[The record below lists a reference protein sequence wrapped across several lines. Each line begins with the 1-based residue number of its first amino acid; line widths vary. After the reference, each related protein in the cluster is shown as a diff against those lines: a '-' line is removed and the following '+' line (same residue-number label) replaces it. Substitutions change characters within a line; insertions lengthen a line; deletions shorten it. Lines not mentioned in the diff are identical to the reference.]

1 MLLNPPKKSFEK
13 ENTHLSV
20 HRAQER
26 QGLRRGCKA
35 GQGLPT
41 ATSHP
46 FPFSKD
52 VFKVPISVNSLN
64 TAQLKA
70 GFRARQSRWAVASLS
85 AAAARGHEGC
95 RTQRNSG
102 KEAAPEGGG
111 PWPSSEGLCALAS
124 GLNLALPPLGAWHS
138 EPLSLPDNAFVSA

>member
-1 MLLNPPKKSFEK
+1 MLLNPLKKSFEK

-20 HRAQER
+20 HRAQQR
-26 QGLRRGCKA
+26 QGLRRRCKA

-52 VFKVPISVNSLN
+52 VFKVPISVDSLN

-70 GFRARQSRWAVASLS
+70 GFRARQSRWAVACRLRQLVGMR
-85 AAAARGHEGC
+85 AAE
-95 RTQRNSG
+95 
-102 KEAAPEGGG
+102 
-111 PWPSSEGLCALAS
+111 
-124 GLNLALPPLGAWHS
+124 LNGTLWNFIS
-138 EPLSLPDNAFVSA
+138 FRYPLSLLSEFHSLRTLLSLFEANS

>member
-1 MLLNPPKKSFEK
+1 MLLNPLKKSFEK

-20 HRAQER
+20 HRAQQR
-26 QGLRRGCKA
+26 QELRRRCKA

-52 VFKVPISVNSLN
+52 VFKVPISVDSLN

-70 GFRARQSRWAVASLS
+70 GFRARQSRWAVACRLRQLVGMR
-85 AAAARGHEGC
+85 AAELNGTQERRRPLKGEGPG
-95 RTQRNSG
+95 Q
-102 KEAAPEGGG
+102 
-111 PWPSSEGLCALAS
+111 ALR
-124 GLNLALPPLGAWHS
+124 
-138 EPLSLPDNAFVSA
+138 VSAR